1 MDYSGGIMKEKVFV
15 AMSGGVDSSAAAFLL
30 KEAGYAVT
38 GVTMCLGIREDGD
51 RTRCCG
57 LDAIDDAKHV
67 CDQLQIPH
75 FVFDYAHEMEER
87 IINKFVA
94 EYQRGRT
101 PNPCIECNRYL
112 KFGTLLNKA
121 RGIGFDYLATGHYA
135 RIEKQKGAW
144 YLLRPKDKIK
154 DQTYFLY
161 PIKVEDLSSILFP
174 LGSLNK
180 EEVRTLAQKAGLH
193 VAQKAESQDICFV
206 TQGNYR
212 IFFQEKKVV
221 AVGGDIVNLSGK
233 ILGKHNG
240 IIYYTIGQRGGLGIS
255 AKTPLYVV
263 EIDAV
268 KNRIVVG
275 EKKDLFSIG
284 LIAGEVN
291 LLTDDLPGEMEAK
304 IRYRK
309 KPARCTVQKEGKQ
322 LRVIFKE
329 AQESITPGQAV
340 VFYAGDEVLGGGV
353 IEEVITAL

>member
-1 MDYSGGIMKEKVFV
+1 MDYSGNTMKGKVFA

-57 LDAIDDAKHV
+57 LDAIDDAKRV

-75 FVFDYAHEMEER
+75 FVFDFAGEMEESV
-87 IINKFVA
+87 INKFVA

-101 PNPCIECNRYL
+101 PNPCIDCNRYL

-135 RIEKQKGAW
+135 RIEKQKETW
-144 YLLRPKDKIK
+144 HLLRPKDKIK

-161 PIKVEDLSSILFP
+161 PIKAEDLSSILFP

-206 TQGNYR
+206 TQGDYR
-212 IFFQEKKVV
+212 QFFQEKKVN
-221 AVGGDIVNLSGK
+221 AIGGDIVNIAGNV
-233 ILGKHNG
+233 LGKHKG

-268 KNRIVVG
+268 KNKVVVG
-275 EKKDLFSIG
+275 EKKDLYSVG

-291 LLTDDLPGEMEAK
+291 LLTNDPPAEMEAQ

-309 KPARCTVQKEGKQ
+309 KQARCTVAKEGER
-322 LRVIFKE
+322 LRVIFEEK
-329 AQESITPGQAV
+329 QESITPGQAV
-340 VFYAGDEVLGGGV
+340 VFYEGDEVLGGGV
-353 IEEVITAL
+353 IEGILRN